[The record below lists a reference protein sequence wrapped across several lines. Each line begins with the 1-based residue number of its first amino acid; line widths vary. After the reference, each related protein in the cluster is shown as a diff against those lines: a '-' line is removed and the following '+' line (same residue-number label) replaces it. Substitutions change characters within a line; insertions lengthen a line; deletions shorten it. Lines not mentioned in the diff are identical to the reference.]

1 MSILRRWLGTPTSGS
16 SDIAK
21 DRLRLVLV
29 HDRLKMP
36 PENFESLKG
45 DLLAV
50 LSRYFD
56 IDRNTLVVD
65 VQRGRDFNQLITT
78 ISVRRRK

>member
-1 MSILRRWLGTPTSGS
+1 MSILRRWWRTPIAGS

-29 HDRLKMP
+29 HDRLNMP
-36 PENFESLKG
+36 AEHFESLKG
-45 DLLAV
+45 DLLSV

-56 IDRNTLVVD
+56 IDRSTLVVD
-65 VQRGRDFNQLITT
+65 VQRGRDYNQLITT
-78 ISVRRRK
+78 ISVKRRK